1 MPRQYIRPDAQIL
14 STPTFLDNLTVGS
27 GLETGAVTS
36 EDDSNSMRTQLNQ
49 ILDATGVGNW
59 YDAVATINSKKRGL
73 KLLNTDLDDLEEKKL
88 LSRVNVLT
96 DVSVPAGVAASGTI
110 VAVAKAS
117 LIDTETFT
125 LDDGINPALVFEFDL
140 PPDGITG
147 DVLVDVSADTTDV
160 EVATRMVSAINGVG
174 ATLLLTASNAS
185 GTSATVTITHDQVGT
200 IGNVTTWA
208 DTVVNGGFVVTQ
220 PTSGAG
226 DIVILNV
233 AGSEAPT
240 LVSAEALSQNGAVVA
255 QSAFNGAGFGIHELV
270 EIVAT
275 SGDATNPKN
284 LCVVRAASDGQPIQS
299 SGRDVFALLQ
309 VESTFTDGTAF
320 DDVSTGDRVKL
331 SFVRLTAGF
340 DDIEACPGGDIAG
353 IDVNYSYVRRI
364 NFDAI
369 PEDAFLPIG
378 SFIDQAA
385 SVDVTLDNAIDNQ
398 SGIATQ
404 TQSIDWDVSDGNVL
418 AFTSNAGATD
428 MLSLAPTGGGD
439 TATLNVDTLDV
450 NLTND
455 ADFSQGI
462 KADTG
467 GTEVQVGVVAG
478 QIGTTGADNLTIDAG
493 GELLLNDAN
502 FDSEGT
508 WAQAGVKVTETAAEV
523 AAYETAFGG
532 EVSLFNAVVQAFN
545 TASRGKTV
553 AVVTPATIAA
563 DTNVTGAGGG
573 PNIDAQLG
581 DYSSVSFVTDVDIY
595 LNGQLLRS
603 GADSLAD
610 FDVYPGTVPADGDL
624 KFEFILRGAGSN
636 PDTLTMIIYG

>member
-14 STPTFLDNLTVGS
+14 STPTPLDNLTVGS
-27 GLETGAVTS
+27 ALETGAVTG
-36 EDDSNSMRTQLNQ
+36 EDDINSIRTQLNQ
-49 ILDATGVGNW
+49 IFDATGAGNW

-73 KLLNTDLDDLEEKKL
+73 KLLNTDLDDIEEKKL
-88 LSRVNVLT
+88 LSRVNLLT
-96 DVSVPAGVAASGTI
+96 DISVPAGVAASGTI

-117 LIDTETFT
+117 LLDTETFT
-125 LDDGINPALVFEFDL
+125 LDDGINAASVFEFDL
-140 PPDGITG
+140 PPDGVTDI
-147 DVLVDVSADTTDV
+147 LVDVSADTTDV
-160 EVATRMVSAINGVG
+160 EVATSMVSAINGVG
-174 ATLLLTASNAS
+174 ATLLLTASNAG
-185 GTSATVTITHDQVGT
+185 GTSATVTITHDQTGT
-200 IGNVTTWA
+200 IGNVTAWA
-208 DTVVNGGFVVTQ
+208 DTVVNAGFVVTQ
-220 PTSGAG
+220 PTGGAG
-226 DIVILNV
+226 DMVILDV
-233 AGSEAPT
+233 SSSEAPT
-240 LVSAEALSQNGAVVA
+240 LVSANALTQNGAVVA
-255 QSAFNGAGFGIHELV
+255 ESAFNGAGFGIHELV

-284 LCVVRAASDGQPIQS
+284 LCVVRAAANGQPIQS
-299 SGRDVFALLQ
+299 SGRDIFALLQ

-340 DDIEACPGGDIAG
+340 DDLEHCPAADVAG
-353 IDVNYSYVRRI
+353 IDINYSYVRRI

-398 SGIATQ
+398 SGTATQ
-404 TQSIDWDVSDGNVL
+404 TQDIDWDVADDSVL
-418 AFTSNAGATD
+418 AFTSDSGATD
-428 MLSLAPTGGGD
+428 MFSLTPTGGGD

-467 GTEVQVGVVAG
+467 GTEVQIGVVAG
-478 QIGTTGADNLTIDAG
+478 QIGTTGANNLTIDAG
-493 GELLLNDAN
+493 GELLFNDAN

-508 WAQAGVKVTETAAEV
+508 WAQSGVKVTETAAEV

-532 EVSLFNAVVQAFN
+532 EVSLFNAVVQAKN
-545 TASRGKTV
+545 SSARGKTV
-553 AVVTPATIAA
+553 GVITPASIAA

-573 PNIDAQLG
+573 ANIDAQLG
-581 DYSSVSFVTDVDIY
+581 DYSSVSFVTDVDVY
-595 LNGQLLRS
+595 LNGQLLRG

-610 FDVYPGTVPADGDL
+610 FDVYPGTTPANGDL
-624 KFEFILRGAGSN
+624 KFEFILRGAGAN
-636 PDTLTMIIYG
+636 PDTITMVIYG